1 MYDVPE
7 TRLGAAP
14 LGGPFIEPREQ
25 RVERAPDA
33 ARQQLLLAANVIIDA
48 GLGDTRRPG
57 DVVERAAVVPALA
70 KHAHRHVENR
80 VEGVRLALLRR
91 WTAHRYRLQWP
102 VSLTGCASAC
112 QSLCNSRATAPGE
125 SAVKY
130 AIAIRNMGP
139 QSNRTT
145 IRSCARIAEQAGF
158 DALFVSDHLCIPPDQ
173 TEGSGGRY
181 LDVLATLA
189 FIAGATEK
197 IRLGVS
203 VLVVPYRPA
212 VLTAKQVA
220 TIQELSGERMILG
233 VGGMKPEF
241 AALGANIRKRGAITD
256 ETLSV
261 LHHLF
266 SADVP
271 GAYDGP
277 LVKFPSF
284 VFLPRPKRPPIW
296 IGGNGPAATN
306 RVLKYGDGWHPM
318 LPAAELKAKVEEL
331 NARARSAGRELP
343 EIVVRRGL
351 KLDDTDAA
359 RAKVA
364 AEKDAGATYF
374 ILDLGRYADEHAFG
388 KAAET
393 FMARVAS

>member
-1 MYDVPE
+1 MK
-7 TRLGAAP
+7 
-14 LGGPFIEPREQ
+14 F
-25 RVERAPDA
+25 
-33 ARQQLLLAANVIIDA
+33 
-48 GLGDTRRPG
+48 
-57 DVVERAAVVPALA
+57 
-70 KHAHRHVENR
+70 
-80 VEGVRLALLRR
+80 GV
-91 WTAHRYRLQWP
+91 
-102 VSLTGCASAC
+102 
-112 QSLCNSRATAPGE
+112 
-125 SAVKY
+125 
-130 AIAIRNMGP
+130 AIRNMGP
-139 QSNRTT
+139 QSNRAT
-145 IRSCARIAEQAGF
+145 IRACARIAEQTGF
-158 DALFVSDHLCIPPDQ
+158 EALFVSDHLCIPPDQ

-233 VGGMKPEF
+233 VGVGWMKPEF
-241 AALGANIRKRGAITD
+241 AALGAEFRRRGAITD

-261 LHHLF
+261 IHHLF

-296 IGGNGPAATN
+296 IGGNSPAAMN
-306 RVLKYGDGWHPM
+306 RVLKFGDGWHPM

-331 NARARSAGRELP
+331 HARARAVGRVLP
-343 EIVVRRGL
+343 EIIVRRGF
-351 KLDDTDAA
+351 KLDDTAAA

-364 AEKDAGATYF
+364 AEKEAGATYF
-374 ILDLGRYADEHAFG
+374 ILDLGRYADEQSFG
-388 KAAET
+388 KSVET
-393 FMARVAS
+393 FMAKVAS

>member
-1 MYDVPE
+1 MK
-7 TRLGAAP
+7 
-14 LGGPFIEPREQ
+14 F
-25 RVERAPDA
+25 
-33 ARQQLLLAANVIIDA
+33 
-48 GLGDTRRPG
+48 
-57 DVVERAAVVPALA
+57 
-70 KHAHRHVENR
+70 
-80 VEGVRLALLRR
+80 
-91 WTAHRYRLQWP
+91 
-102 VSLTGCASAC
+102 
-112 QSLCNSRATAPGE
+112 
-125 SAVKY
+125 

-139 QSNRTT
+139 QSNRATL
-145 IRSCARIAEQAGF
+145 RACARIAEQTGF

-189 FIAGATEK
+189 FLAGATEK

-233 VGGMKPEF
+233 IGVGWMKPEF
-241 AALGANIRKRGAITD
+241 SALGADIRKRGAITD

-261 LHHLF
+261 IHHLF

-284 VFLPRPKRPPIW
+284 VFLPRPKGPPIW
-296 IGGNGPAATN
+296 IGGNSPAAMN

-318 LPAAELKAKVEEL
+318 LPAAELKAKVEDL
-331 NARARSAGRELP
+331 KAQARAAGRELP
-343 EIVVRRGL
+343 EIIVRRGL
-351 KLDDTDAA
+351 KLDDSDAA

-393 FMARVAS
+393 FMAKVAS